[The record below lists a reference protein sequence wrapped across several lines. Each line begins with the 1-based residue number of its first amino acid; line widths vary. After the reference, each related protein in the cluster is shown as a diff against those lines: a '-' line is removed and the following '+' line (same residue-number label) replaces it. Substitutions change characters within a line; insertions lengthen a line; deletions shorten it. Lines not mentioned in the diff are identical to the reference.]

1 VAIAEAAARADIV
14 TMLIPGEVQDLVYLS
29 GHRSPPRQGKD
40 TELDLFAEQALWP
53 ALFECLR
60 RHRST
65 ESCRGGWIPPLG

>member
-29 GHRSPPRQGKD
+29 GHRSPPRQ
-40 TELDLFAEQALWP
+40 LDLFAEQALWP